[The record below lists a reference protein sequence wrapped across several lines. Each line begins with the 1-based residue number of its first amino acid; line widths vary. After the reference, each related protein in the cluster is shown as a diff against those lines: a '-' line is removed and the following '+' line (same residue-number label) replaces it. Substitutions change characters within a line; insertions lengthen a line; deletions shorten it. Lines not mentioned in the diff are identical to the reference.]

1 MVSTLIRVG
10 GGGVGEKWHLHCKS
24 CCWGEGEMVST
35 LIRVVDGGGRN
46 GVYTVRV
53 VGGEREMV
61 STLIRVVVGGRE

>member
-35 LIRVVDGGGRN
+35 RIRVENSAFFIPHHTTPHHKDMELRQH
-46 GVYTVRV
+46 
-53 VGGEREMV
+53 
-61 STLIRVVVGGRE
+61 SD